1 MRPLPLPLPLLL
13 SATAARADLKEYYSN
28 LKDRERATQPMHQPA
43 KQSLAD
49 AVERS
54 VGQNVPRPLAHCSAR
69 GGCDC
74 DCSWA
79 KPNACAADDK
89 TCCHACC
96 CGGHPPAVEQALAP
110 VVKQPSAESDTER
123 EFFRSFEHGI
133 ADKDAPQVLSP
144 LLSALLSRAQ
154 SNRLPTALSAV
165 CTGQRFESVHRGCG
179 DHGRAACPRL
189 CAINSV

>member
-13 SATAARADLKEYYSN
+13 SATAARADLKKYYSDP
-28 LKDRERATQPMHQPA
+28 KDRELSATPPVHQPA
-43 KQSLAD
+43 KQSLVD

-79 KPNACAADDK
+79 NPNTCAADDK

-96 CGGHPPAVEQALAP
+96 CGYGHAPAVEQALAP
-110 VVKQPSAESDTER
+110 VVKQPSAER
-123 EFFRSFEHGI
+123 EFFRSFERGI
-133 ADKDAPQVLSP
+133 ADKDAPQVHWSP
-144 LLSALLSRAQ
+144 LLSSQEPKAIGC
-154 SNRLPTALSAV
+154 PTARTA
-165 CTGQRFESVHRGCG
+165 SVHSQHIGIG
-179 DHGRAACPRL
+179 P
-189 CAINSV
+189 NSA